1 MVASDTDV
9 LLRLS
14 KMLNCSQ
21 IARLVLGAGCGL
33 CVVLAACGSASNPPL
48 GISPADT
55 GLVVTGLP
63 ESAGGASWTYKG
75 TVDGVVYDLSGVL
88 YKPSGSGPFPAV
100 LLSHGSDG
108 SATFFGSLV
117 APTMVSWGL
126 VCIAVNYTHSTGV
139 PIGSPGT
146 SSDVGATT
154 ANVQRAH
161 MTYLLLRKLGYVDMN
176 RVAAHGH
183 SMGAYVDVALLGAY
197 PKDFRVASHT
207 GGGVRPAFIVA
218 GPAPTI
224 TQALPLRTP
233 YQMHHGGAD
242 STVALSYDQRQDSL
256 LAALVVDH
264 ELFVYPGLDHLA
276 VRTSPL
282 MMQRVHDWYHSHGMF

>member
-1 MVASDTDV
+1 
-9 LLRLS
+9 
-14 KMLNCSQ
+14 
-21 IARLVLGAGCGL
+21 
-33 CVVLAACGSASNPPL
+33 LAACGGTSSPSSRTN
-48 GISPADT
+48 PADT
-55 GLVVTGLP
+55 GFVVTGSP
-63 ESAGGASWTYKG
+63 ESAGGAVWTYKG

-108 SATFFGSLV
+108 SAAFLANLI

-146 SSDVGATT
+146 ASDVGATT

-161 MTYLLLRKLGYVDMN
+161 MTYVLLRMLGYVDMS

-197 PKDFRVASHT
+197 PNDFRVASHT
-207 GGGVRPAFIVA
+207 SGGVRPAFIVA
-218 GPAPTI
+218 GPAPSI

-233 YQMHHGGAD
+233 YQMHHGDAD
-242 STVALSYDQRQDSL
+242 ATVPLSYDQRQDSL
-256 LAALVVDH
+256 FTALGVDH
-264 ELFVYPGLDHLA
+264 ELFIYPGLDHLT
-276 VRTSPL
+276 VRTSPQ
-282 MMQRVHDWYHSHGMF
+282 MFQRVHDWYHAHGMF

>member
-1 MVASDTDV
+1 MPIQR
-9 LLRLS
+9 LRIPRS
-14 KMLNCSQ
+14 V
-21 IARLVLGAGCGL
+21 R
-33 CVVLAACGSASNPPL
+33 VLASIACLAASACSGATAGVSN
-48 GISPADT
+48 GTNQSDT
-55 GLVVTGLP
+55 GLVVLGNP
-63 ESAGGASWTYKG
+63 EAASGATWTYKG
-75 TVDGVVYDLSGVL
+75 TGNGVAYDLSGVL

-108 SATFFGSLV
+108 SAAFFANLV

-161 MTYLLLRKLGYVDMN
+161 MTYLLLRKLGYVDVS

-197 PKDFRVASHT
+197 PNDFRVASHT

-218 GPAPTI
+218 GPAPSI

-233 YQMHHGGAD
+233 YEMHHGDAD
-242 STVALSYDQRQDSL
+242 STVPLSYDQRQDSL
-256 LAALVVDH
+256 FTALGVDH
-264 ELFVYPGLDHLA
+264 QLFVYPGLDHLA
-276 VRTSPL
+276 VRTSPQ
-282 MMQRVHDWYHSHGMF
+282 MFQRVHDWYHAHGMF